1 MGILLLIFAITHSD
15 SLKKNK
21 ILFVPKKTVDQQS
34 KVRPLNQTSG
44 SQYQ

>member
-15 SLKKNK
+15 SLKKR
-21 ILFVPKKTVDQQS
+21 ILFVKKKTVDQQS